1 MRQFTDEWIVP
12 ALGSLVAD
20 STVAELRRQTDEPN
34 PSLWLAVLDRRLAPE
49 PAILQAVATRFRMPI
64 ADLAGIDQRVI
75 HEVPE
80 QLARRFHVVPLKVT
94 DSYLEVAT
102 ANPFDMDAEKML
114 AFATGREVRLALCSP
129 NRIREKLDEVY
140 RPDDLVEKLLGGI
153 AEEAEVTQ
161 LRDDPVDDLAV
172 SAAEAAARPIIK
184 LVDTLLADGITSRAS
199 DIHVEPSEGG
209 VVVRYRIDGVLRQ
222 VMKIPRSAGVPL
234 ISRIKIMSGMDI
246 ADRLRPQDGRCRVA
260 VNGNPVDLRVSTLPA
275 SLGEK
280 VVIRILNTRATL
292 LSLDALGFEA
302 EERAMVKALLDN
314 KEGILLVTGPTG
326 SGKTTTLYAA
336 LQKINN
342 IEDKIITVEDPV
354 EYQLGGI
361 KQIHVNPKIGLT
373 FGNGLRA
380 ILRHDPDIIMIGEIR
395 DLETAEI
402 AVQSALTGHLVFST
416 LHTNDA
422 PTAITRLVDMGL
434 EPFLVASTVEG
445 LMAQRL
451 VRRVCKHCKFE
462 SARKDSEFAEGVFP
476 PDIKSFWRGKGCEEC
491 RGTGYKGRQG
501 VFELL
506 VVDDAL
512 REMILKREGAN
523 RLKKYA
529 MEHGMRTL
537 RDDGWDRVRL
547 GVTTPEEVIRIT
559 KVDKY

>member
-1 MRQFTDEWIVP
+1 MLLGEILIRRGAATREQVEEALKKKDGKERIGQTLIRLGFTREDDVLQALSEQTRLPFIDLAAAEIDTSLLNPATVKTVFKRKVLPIDRQN
-12 ALGSLVAD
+12 GSLRVAVSD
-20 STVAELRRQTDEPN
+20 PLDLE
-34 PSLWLAVLDRRLAPE
+34 VLDDLRLLLKAKIQPFIAKPSE
-49 PAILQAVATRFRMPI
+49 IERLIRKHYGVA
-64 ADLAGIDQRVI
+64 A
-75 HEVPE
+75 
-80 QLARRFHVVPLKVT
+80 
-94 DSYLEVAT
+94 
-102 ANPFDMDAEKML
+102 
-114 AFATGREVRLALCSP
+114 
-129 NRIREKLDEVY
+129 DEVN
-140 RPDDLVEKLLGGI
+140 RMVDQ
-153 AEEAEVTQ
+153 ARAEV
-161 LRDDPVDDLAV
+161 
-172 SAAEAAARPIIK
+172 EIIK
-184 LVDTLLADGITSRAS
+184 EPGSSEDDTALAEDAALVKFVNQIFTEAVRDRAS
-199 DIHVEPSEGG
+199 DIHVEPMEDELRI
-209 VVVRYRIDGVLRQ
+209 RYRIDGVLHK
-222 VMKIPRSAGVPL
+222 VPIPPEIKRFQAAIV
-234 ISRIKIMSGMDI
+234 SRLKIMSNLNI
-246 ADRLRPQDGRCRVA
+246 AEKRLPQDGRIKLNALGKEIDV
-260 VNGNPVDLRVSTLPA
+260 RVSVIPDVW
-275 SLGEK
+275 GEG
-280 VVIRILNTRATL
+280 VCLR
-292 LSLDALGFEA
+292 
-302 EERAMVKALLDN
+302 LLDRAN
-314 KEGILLVTGPTG
+314 MAVSLEELGMPPQVLTQFKQLITEPHGILLVTGPTG

-342 IEDKIITVEDPV
+342 VEDKIITVEDPV

-361 KQIHVNPKIGLT
+361 KQIHVNQKIGLT

-451 VRRVCKHCKFE
+451 VRRICKHCKME
-462 SARKDSEFAEGVFP
+462 CSRKDAEFAEGILPADV
-476 PDIKSFWRGKGCEEC
+476 KTFWRGKGCEEC

-501 VFELL
+501 VFELV
-506 VVDDAL
+506 VVDDQI

-529 MEHGMRTL
+529 MEHGMKTL
-537 RDDGWDRVRL
+537 RDDGWDRVRA